1 MLPRSPSFAA
11 QKALIENATKTIAD
25 VKAKMAN
32 VATQQT
38 ALNGKIEPVKKQ
50 MATQLTARDD
60 AKKQTAMYGAQL
72 AQVAGDLTAAKKAKD
87 EAVQKMAVLV
97 KERTKLTAQ
106 QQASVAVTTREE
118 AVKKSSEN
126 KIVDTTAVLK
136 AAKLKLDASGVQVGK
151 MTTNLTAV
159 VANLKIQPAAIAKHI
174 AAIKQ
179 LTVAI
184 PALEKQLVAA
194 KKTMDEAV
202 AGLVPMQAA
211 MGVARETLA
220 VQTTVLEGIE
230 SELVAFKQQSGKIAA
245 ELEATAAAAIAKR
258 KALEPIQA
266 SVTNATNTV
275 SAREAQIKQMAEAM
289 AKLQTELAA
298 LNKAQT
304 VEQSKL
310 DESRSKLEE
319 LETAAEAA
327 EDAAQETKDKA
338 EFFRSVYG
346 A

>member
-1 MLPRSPSFAA
+1 MLFRS
-11 QKALIENATKTIAD
+11 
-25 VKAKMAN
+25 
-32 VATQQT
+32 
-38 ALNGKIEPVKKQ
+38 
-50 MATQLTARDD
+50 
-60 AKKQTAMYGAQL
+60 
-72 AQVAGDLTAAKKAKD
+72 
-87 EAVQKMAVLV
+87 
-97 KERTKLTAQ
+97 
-106 QQASVAVTTREE
+106 
-118 AVKKSSEN
+118 
-126 KIVDTTAVLK
+126 
-136 AAKLKLDASGVQVGK
+136 
-151 MTTNLTAV
+151 
-159 VANLKIQPAAIAKHI
+159 HI

-310 DESRSKLEE
+310 DESRSKLED